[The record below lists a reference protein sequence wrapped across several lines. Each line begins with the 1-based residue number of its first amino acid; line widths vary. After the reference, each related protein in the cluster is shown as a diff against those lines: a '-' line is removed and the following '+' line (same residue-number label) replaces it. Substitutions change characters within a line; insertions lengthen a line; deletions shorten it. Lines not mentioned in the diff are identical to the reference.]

1 MAADQDE
8 RRIDGLR
15 HGHVPS
21 PAYGALYWATAA
33 TQMSGPVVVDA
44 RHVVEVDAARA
55 APLTV
60 VAKGRPLTP
69 DRG

>member
-1 MAADQDE
+1 MGQS
-8 RRIDGLR
+8 RRRPKPRWSLPESAVYDARVREVEG
-15 HGHVPS
+15 
-21 PAYGALYWATAA
+21 
-33 TQMSGPVVVDA
+33 GPGVSVDA

-60 VAKGRPLTP
+60 VAHGRPLTP